1 MQDNDDESDQFR
13 RIMSEEGRQRRIQQ
27 LRNEIQTSRRLLEE
41 INIER
46 MKRKRM
52 EKFITNGLILV
63 IILVWLITG
72 VTALLDM

>member
-27 LRNEIQTSRRLLEE
+27 LRNEIQTSRRQLEYIIIKRE
-41 INIER
+41 E
-46 MKRKRM
+46 RKRM
-52 EKFITNGLILV
+52 KNFISKGLILV
-63 IILVWLITG
+63 VILIWLIIG